1 MSGETLADLHC
12 LSITEASRW
21 LGVSIR
27 TVRREI
33 ERGRLKAIRVGRAIR
48 ISVGELRAY
57 VQRQQMGV
65 LA

>member
-1 MSGETLADLHC
+1 MSDEPVADWQC

-21 LGVSIR
+21 LGVCVR

-33 ERGRLKAIRVGRAIR
+33 ERGRLKAIRVGRSLR

-57 VQRQQMGV
+57 VQRQTIGASV
-65 LA
+65 